1 MRLFRQAGFHPCKQH
16 PNQKESCCIFGPL
29 SSSRSIS
36 FLKGKAQSA
45 MAEHLPTMNIPEM
58 DRQHQELHAA
68 VLALKESP
76 KCVEEL
82 GHIIDAVEAH
92 FQAEETLF
100 EQYQIPNVIT
110 HRSEHKKFLA
120 LLRKTHEE
128 WRTKDEANEDLSTD
142 VEQIVKSTAK
152 WLKIH
157 TSAYDAPQYGTFF
170 KDGEYIGKVR

>member
-1 MRLFRQAGFHPCKQH
+1 MAGH
-16 PNQKESCCIFGPL
+16 I
-29 SSSRSIS
+29 
-36 FLKGKAQSA
+36 
-45 MAEHLPTMNIPEM
+45 PTMNIPEM
-58 DRQHQELHAA
+58 DRQHQELHAT

-120 LLRKTHEE
+120 LLRKTHED

-142 VEQIVKSTAK
+142 VEQIVKSAAK

-170 KDGEYIGKVR
+170 KDGEYIGKVRW